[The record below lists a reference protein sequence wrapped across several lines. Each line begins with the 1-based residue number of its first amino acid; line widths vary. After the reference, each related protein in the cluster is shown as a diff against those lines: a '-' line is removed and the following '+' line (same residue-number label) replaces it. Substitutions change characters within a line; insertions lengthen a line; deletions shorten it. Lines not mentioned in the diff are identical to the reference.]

1 MSPADYSSCT
11 IEQILEKDSEKA
23 FTLHFLGIDFGE
35 YAGMNLEDV
44 CAVRGI
50 RLQTVLQ
57 ELVAAPKKI
66 HPEEQSLIALPVTY
80 IIGCL
85 RHAHGVFTRQKL
97 PYIDTLIRKF
107 HSEASAFQSVV
118 KDLKVLFP
126 LFTEDFVKHIHMEED
141 RLFGFIEMLVD
152 AEKSRR
158 LSSSLFYRLE
168 KDSIHR
174 FVVEHESHDDE
185 MEGIR
190 KITGDYNLEKN
201 SPLGIR
207 VLYSELQRMEQLL
220 LEHARIENEILF
232 PKAVALEG
240 RVRRMMHENS
250 RLN

>member
-1 MSPADYSSCT
+1 MSPAEYSSCT
-11 IEQILEKDSEKA
+11 IKEILEQDSRKA

-35 YAGMNLEDV
+35 YSSMNLRDV
-44 CAVRGI
+44 CALRGI

-97 PYIDTLIRKF
+97 PYISTLISKF
-107 HSEASAFQSVV
+107 YAESDVFQSVV

-126 LFTEDFVKHIHMEED
+126 LFAEDFVKHIHMEED
-141 RLFGFIEMLVD
+141 RLFGFIEMLVETD
-152 AEKSRR
+152 KSRR

-190 KITGDYNLEKN
+190 KITKDYALEQHA
-201 SPLGIR
+201 PLGIR
-207 VLYSELQRMEQLL
+207 ILYSELQGMEQLL